1 MNVMKQFVYSRA
13 WLRKTV
19 GVVLIVFGLFAFVM
33 PLVPGAVL
41 ALVGLQLI
49 GVRLAFF
56 DRFFP
61 HRTTAEVPVLI
72 EK

>member
-1 MNVMKQFVYSRA
+1 MKQFVYSRA

-19 GVVLIVFGLFAFVM
+19 GVLLIIFGLFAFIM

-61 HRTTAEVPVLI
+61 QRATVEVPVLI

>member
-1 MNVMKQFVYSRA
+1 MKHYIYQRL

-19 GVVLIVFGLFAFVM
+19 GILLIILGVAGLIL
-33 PLVPGAVL
+33 PILPGAIFAVI
-41 ALVGLQLI
+41 GLEFI

-61 HRTTAEVPVLI
+61 QRAIATE
-72 EK
+72 